1 MSSETSSNDGVGSEA
16 SGHEVPR
23 NELSIPPA
31 PTAET
36 VPAARPEAAEERPA
50 VIPPIDIYD
59 SGEGLVLV
67 ADLPGASGETV
78 DVQVQDNKLTLF
90 GRLVGAVPDDARPL
104 HREFVE
110 ADFLRSF
117 ILSDDVDHD
126 RIEASMSG
134 GVLTVRLPQ
143 VERSKPRK
151 IDVRI
156 D

>member
-1 MSSETSSNDGVGSEA
+1 MSESSDTNGNGNGTASESARSAG
-16 SGHEVPR
+16 
-23 NELSIPPA
+23 ELSVKRK
-31 PTAET
+31 PTAESL
-36 VPAARPEAAEERPA
+36 PAPSDERQRPA
-50 VIPPIDIYD
+50 VVPPIDIYD

-67 ADLPGASGETV
+67 ADLPGVSGDTV

-90 GRLVGAVPDDARPL
+90 GRLVGAVPEDAQPI
-104 HREFVE
+104 HREFLE

-134 GVLTVRLPQ
+134 GVLTVKLPR
-143 VERSKPRK
+143 VERAKPRK